1 MRPIRSATLATLV
14 ATVLTTSLVGCQLG
28 DAEQGRGDDLVIAAD
43 LELSGAAAQVGQA
56 YQRALELKAEQINRS
71 GALGDRQLRLVIR
84 DNRSDPSQ
92 SLRNIGD
99 FTDDPSVSAIIMG
112 SCSECAIGAAK
123 TVNDKQVPTIAL
135 ASASAVASPASERR
149 YMFKLAPNAADTAA
163 TLAPEIEQAG
173 VKRVGLLHTAD
184 DYGREGRAALTAELE
199 KIDVRVVKTQSIKA
213 TDTDVSQ
220 AMSALTVGKP
230 GAVVVWTTA
239 EQAIRAARGA
249 RESGYRGGLYFDAA
263 AAGELFVEDTGPD
276 SAGSVNL
283 VFTQTMVIDDVIAT
297 NPAKAARKQWFRDYT
312 ARFGDYYGFSS
323 FAADAVQLI
332 VNAAARVE
340 GAGGASEREAL
351 RSLVETSQ
359 MDGLSGPIRMTPGN
373 HSGLTPQALTMLV
386 SRGGRWRLAG

>member
-1 MRPIRSATLATLV
+1 MRPIRSATLATLTSV
-14 ATVLTTSLVGCQLG
+14 ALAASLAGCQFSE
-28 DAEQGRGDDLVIAAD
+28 AEQNSGSELLIAAD

-56 YQRALELKAEQINRS
+56 YQRALELKVEQINQS
-71 GALGDRQLRLVIR
+71 GALGDRQLRLVVR

-99 FTDDPSVSAIIMG
+99 FTDDPAVSAIIMG
-112 SCSECAIGAAK
+112 SCSDCAIGAAK
-123 TVNDKQVPTIAL
+123 TVNDKEVPTIAL
-135 ASASAVASPASERR
+135 ASAAAVASPAAERR
-149 YMFKLAPNAADTAA
+149 YMFKLAPNATDTAA
-163 TLAPEIEQAG
+163 ALAPELKRAK
-173 VKRVGLLHTAD
+173 VKKIGLLHTAD
-184 DYGREGRAALTAELE
+184 AYGREGLDALTKELN
-199 KIDVRVVKTQSIKA
+199 KINIRVARSQAVKA

-220 AMSALTVGKP
+220 AMASLTLGKP
-230 GAVVVWTTA
+230 DAVVVWTTA
-239 EQAIRAARGA
+239 EQAVLATRGA
-249 RESGYRGGLYFDAA
+249 REANYAGKLYLDAA
-263 AAGELFVEDTGPD
+263 AAGELFLEDAGPD

-332 VNAAARVE
+332 VNAATRS
-340 GAGGASEREAL
+340 GTDRDGL
-351 RSLVETSQ
+351 RSLLETSQ

-386 SRGGRWRLAG
+386 ARGGRWRLAG

>member
-1 MRPIRSATLATLV
+1 MSAALV
-14 ATVLTTSLVGCQLG
+14 ASLAGCQFG
-28 DAEQGRGDDLVIAAD
+28 AAEQEGGSDLLIAAD

-56 YQRALELKAEQINRS
+56 YQRALELKVEQINRS
-71 GALGDRQLRLVIR
+71 GALGDRQLRLVVR

-99 FTDDPSVSAIIMG
+99 FSEDPAVNAIIMG

-123 TVNDKQVPTIAL
+123 TVNDKRVPTIAL
-135 ASASAVASPASERR
+135 ATASKVASPAAERR
-149 YMFKLAPNAADTAA
+149 YMFKLGPNATDTAA
-163 TLAPEIEQAG
+163 ALAPELKRAG
-173 VKRVGLLHTAD
+173 VKRIGLLYTAD
-184 DYGREGRAALTAELE
+184 DYGREGLEALTDELR
-199 KIDVRVVKTQSIKA
+199 KIKIKISKTQSIKI

-220 AMSALTVGKP
+220 AISTLTSANVD
-230 GAVVVWTTA
+230 AIVVWTTA
-239 EQAIRAARGA
+239 EQAALTARVA
-249 RESGYRGGLYFDAA
+249 REAGYDGKLYFDAG
-263 AAGELFVEDTGPD
+263 AAGELFFAD
-276 SAGSVNL
+276 SGADSDMSINM

-332 VNAAARVE
+332 VNAALRAD
-340 GAGGASEREAL
+340 ASGRLDRDTL
-351 RSLVETSQ
+351 RSLLETSQ

-386 SRGGRWRLAG
+386 ARGGRWRLAS